1 MPWKPG
7 NWGTYVGRKLSK
19 SAGRGMSRGGRS
31 RAAPQLI
38 RGSSIALG
46 YSFKGL
52 VLYKPILNY
61 ELNTKSGMVGQR
73 LYTIGD
79 RIVASA
85 KRQVGVKSG
94 RLQGSIRM
102 VHYSTGRKQHI
113 RVGSNVPY
121 ALLHHQGTK
130 PHVILPKPPR
140 TTLVFSKGA
149 RIIHSSVVMHPGT
162 RANRYLSDPMR
173 RHVRNASRL

>member
-1 MPWKPG
+1 MAWKPG
-7 NWGTYVGRKLSK
+7 NWGTYVGRKLYKSGRK
-19 SAGRGMSRGGRS
+19 SARSGLGRRG
-31 RAAPQLI
+31 APPLF
-38 RGSSIALG
+38 RGSSLSFT

-61 ELNTKSGMVGQR
+61 ELHTQSGMVGRR
-73 LYTIGD
+73 LHTLGT

-85 KRQVGVKSG
+85 KRQVGVKTG
-94 RLQGSIRM
+94 KLQRSIHM
-102 VHYSTGRKQHI
+102 AHYSSGRKQHI
-113 RVGSNVPY
+113 RIGSNMPY

-140 TTLVFSKGA
+140 TTLVFTKGA

-162 RANRYLSDPMR
+162 KANRYLTDPMR
-173 RHVRNASRL
+173 RHIRK